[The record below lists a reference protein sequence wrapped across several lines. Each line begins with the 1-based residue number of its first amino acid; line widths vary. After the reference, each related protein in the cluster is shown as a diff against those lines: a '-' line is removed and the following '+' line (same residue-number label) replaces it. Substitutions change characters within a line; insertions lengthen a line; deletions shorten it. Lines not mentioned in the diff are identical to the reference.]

1 MRFCA
6 EAWSYGF
13 LHPESSDLV
22 NDDMSLSF
30 FTKCLDQ
37 SFPEETAVPCLSNV
51 SHRQN
56 QTQKVTPRF
65 SLVDQRTLVPMH
77 QGSLSLFLH
86 GDYSLVH
93 HLRLVFILRSLLV
106 FS

>member
-13 LHPESSDLV
+13 LHPESSDLA
-22 NDDMSLSF
+22 NDDMSLSIFF
-30 FTKCLDQ
+30 FTICLYQ
-37 SFPEETAVPCLSNV
+37 SFPEEIAVPCLSNV

-65 SLVDQRTLVPMH
+65 SLVDHRTLVPMH
-77 QGSLSLFLH
+77 QGSLFLFLA
-86 GDYSLVH
+86 
-93 HLRLVFILRSLLV
+93 R
-106 FS
+106 

>member
-6 EAWSYGF
+6 EAWSYGS

-30 FTKCLDQ
+30 FTICLYQ
-37 SFPEETAVPCLSNV
+37 SFPEEIAVPCLSNV

-65 SLVDQRTLVPMH
+65 SLVDHRTLAPMH
-77 QGSLSLFLH
+77 QGSLSLFLE
-86 GDYSLVH
+86 
-93 HLRLVFILRSLLV
+93 R
-106 FS
+106 